1 MRTASAVW
9 SRISAC
15 SARTRSRSAA
25 TSKYSSGCE
34 SAKQCCSSSV
44 LKYHMPRRDES
55 GTKVWSVCSANGRP
69 RARAAAPPSASA
81 EAAGAAGA
89 AGAAAPS
96 SVSAAGGGRPR
107 RSARSASCSSM
118 SWRIETR
125 REARETTTPRQSSHP
140 ASMIWQRFSSWAASA
155 SACDVSRRVDSFHT
169 WLTSATA
176 LPTAGPRRP
185 AIWSGVTPVSSHTP
199 ARSAAHTAVSSIRRS
214 ARTRPTAT
222 AWRSRSS
229 RSLPSEPIV
238 ERLWYAISRASCS
251 FSCSSSLMY
260 SSVLQRSASV

>member
-55 GTKVWSVCSANGRP
+55 GTKVWSVCSAKGRP
-69 RARAAAPPSASA
+69 RARASASA
-81 EAAGAAGA
+81 AALSSS
-89 AGAAAPS
+89 AAPS
-96 SVSAAGGGRPR
+96 SFSAAGGRPR